1 VAVAQPDEDEAM
13 RTGTRPE
20 PRPASRT
27 RSGSHPGDGRF
38 APGEAI
44 AERFRIVGLL
54 GKGGMGEVYRADDL
68 RLGQPVALKFL
79 PESFAR
85 DPDRVDRFYNEVRVA
100 RQVSHPNVCRMY
112 DIGEVSGLHYLA
124 MEFVDGDD
132 LASLLRRI
140 GRLPEDKGIDIAR
153 QLCAGLAAAHER
165 GVLHRDIKP
174 ENIMID
180 GRGKVRITDFGL
192 AGIADE
198 IAQGD
203 LRSGTPA
210 YMSPEQLSG
219 REVTTRSDVYS
230 LGLVLYEIFTGKRV
244 FEGKTFVEFL
254 RKHEHEAPVEPSRL
268 VTTLDSA
275 IESLILRCLAKDPLA
290 RPASALAVAGGL
302 PGADPLTAA
311 LLAGETPS
319 PEMVAAAG
327 GTDLPSSKVVLASA
341 TVAIAATLALVFLG
355 IQNQIIGLV
364 PMEKAPAVL
373 EDRAREIL
381 KTVGSVE
388 VADSATGYAVD
399 YEYLLEVAKTDL
411 SKGRWD
417 HLAANEPPVLQFWY
431 RESPRPLASL
441 DIGGQLYTG
450 NPPITV
456 SDMAGAWLSTSGR
469 LIELYRVPPQR
480 DAAPPAPV
488 PPADY
493 TKLFEFAGFDPAAF
507 TETVSEWLPAFGFDE
522 RKAWKGAF
530 AHLPNRTIRIEAA
543 GYRGRPVWFKVIGDW
558 QRPSRMEPFRPSSQ
572 QRLGQ
577 ILSMVMIVSMILA
590 SLALAR
596 RNLVAGRGDRRGALT
611 IAVAS
616 IVLGCLIWALRAH
629 HVSEVPREFALAVSG
644 FADVFLQAA
653 FFATLYLALE
663 PFIRRRHPEMLISW
677 TRLLNGRVRDPLVA
691 SHALIG
697 TAAGALFAVGG
708 SMPVQELFGMP
719 PDIPATYMV
728 DAVLGAAD
736 AVVPLLSRL
745 QQAVGIGLA
754 TLLLLTGMEQIV
766 RKLWL
771 AATLTVAAIVARDA
785 LSGQAPWAYVFVVYS
800 ILFVPP
806 MMALL
811 RCGVVAFVFSRV
823 AINVLGSYP
832 VTEHLSAWYSTPTRV
847 VLIYVTLMVWWGW
860 RYGRAQTHTAFRGP
874 AGPSLPPPLARG

>member
-1 VAVAQPDEDEAM
+1 VAQDDQDESLK
-13 RTGTRPE
+13 TGTRPE
-20 PRPASRT
+20 PSSSPHRPISRT
-27 RSGSHPGDGRF
+27 RTGSHPSDGRF
-38 APGEAI
+38 TPGEVV
-44 AERFRIVGLL
+44 AERFRIVALL

-79 PESFAR
+79 PESFAKE
-85 DPDRVDRFYNEVRVA
+85 PERVDRFYNEVRVA

-203 LRSGTPA
+203 VRSGTPA

-219 REVTTRSDVYS
+219 REVTTRSDIYS
-230 LGLVLYEIFTGKRV
+230 LGLVLYEMFTGKRA

-254 RKHEHEAPVEPSRL
+254 RKHEQEAPVEPSRL
-268 VTTLDSA
+268 VTALDPA
-275 IESLILRCLAKDPLA
+275 IESAILRCLAKDPLA

-327 GTDLPSSKVVLASA
+327 GTDLPSSKLVMASGV
-341 TVAIAATLALVFLG
+341 TTIVATLALVFLG
-355 IQNQIIGLV
+355 IQDQIIRFV
-364 PMEKAPAVL
+364 PMEKPPAVL

-381 KTVGSVE
+381 KAFGSGE
-388 VADSATGYAVD
+388 VADSAVGYTLD
-399 YEYLLEVAKTDL
+399 GEYLLEVARKDQSQT
-411 SKGRWD
+411 RWD
-417 HLAANEPPVLQFWY
+417 RLATNEPPALQFWY
-431 RESPRPLASL
+431 RESPRPLLTL
-441 DIGGQLYTG
+441 DVSGQVYTG
-450 NPPITV
+450 NPPLTV
-456 SDMAGAWLSTSGR
+456 SGMAGVWLSTSGR
-469 LIELYRVPPQR
+469 LVEFYRIPPQR
-480 DAAPPAPV
+480 DATPATAL

-493 TKLFEFAGFDPAAF
+493 SRLFDFAGLEPAAF
-507 TETVSEWLPAFGFDE
+507 KETPPEWLPAFGFDE
-522 RKAWKGAF
+522 RKAWTGAYPSL
-530 AHLPNRTIRIEAA
+530 AGHTIRIEAA
-543 GYRGRPVWFKVIGDW
+543 AFHGVPVWFKIIGDW
-558 QRPSRMEPFRPSSQ
+558 QRPLRMDPFKPAAQ

-577 ILSMVMIVSMILA
+577 IATLAMIVSLILGSVA
-590 SLALAR
+590 FAK
-596 RNLVAGRGDRRGALT
+596 RNLMAGRGDRRGAIT
-611 IAVAS
+611 ITVAS
-616 IVLGCLIWALRAH
+616 VAVGSLIWALRAH
-629 HVSEVPREFALAVSG
+629 HLSEAVREYQLSVVG
-644 FADVFLQAA
+644 FADVLLQAV
-653 FFATLYLALE
+653 FFATIYLALE

-677 TRLLNGRVRDPLVA
+677 TRLLTGRLTDPLVA

-697 TAAGALFAVGG
+697 TAVGALFAVGE
-708 SMPVQELFGMP
+708 SRPLQAALGMP
-719 PDIPATYMV
+719 PDIPANAMI
-728 DAVLGAAD
+728 DALLSTSD

-754 TLLLLTGMEQIV
+754 TLLLLIGIEQIV
-766 RKLWL
+766 KKLCL
-771 AATLTVAAIVARDA
+771 AAVLTVAAIVLREA
-785 LSGQAPWAYVFVVYS
+785 LSGQEPWPYVFMVYS
-800 ILFVPP
+800 VLFIGP
-806 MMALL
+806 MVALL
-811 RCGVVAFVFSRV
+811 RCGVVAFVFSVV
-823 AINVLGSYP
+823 AINVLGGYP
-832 VTEHLSAWYSTPTRV
+832 VTEHLGAWYSTPTKV
-847 VLIYVTLMVWWGW
+847 VLVYAALMVWWGW
-860 RYGRAQTHTAFRGP
+860 RYGRP
-874 AGPSLPPPLARG
+874 LPTSDARRTG